1 MLKRN
6 DNVQFDLLAYFEG
19 ETLAE
24 GVFESRSGE
33 VKRRFHV
40 EMTGRTE
47 AGTLVLDERFLFDNG
62 ERQQRCW
69 RLART
74 GATGFTGHCEDAVRA
89 ADGHFAEG
97 CAYMRSALR
106 LKVGRRLIPMQF
118 DDVFYDTGA
127 GTVMNRSTVSKWGF
141 RLGQVLILFR
151 KP

>member
-6 DNVQFDLLAYFEG
+6 DNVHFDLLAYFEG

-33 VKRRFHV
+33 VKRRFGV
-40 EMTGRTE
+40 EMTGRAD

-69 RLART
+69 TLTRT
-74 GATGFTGHCEDAVRA
+74 DASGFTGHCEDAVRA
-89 ADGHFAEG
+89 AEGRFAEG

-106 LKVGRRLIPMQF
+106 LKVGQRFIPMQF

-127 GTVMNRSTVSKWGF
+127 GTVLNRSTVSKWGI